1 MKRLKDQKKKKKKKS
16 SLICLECIELQFFGF
31 CFLGFWGFF
40 CFFVFLCV
48 FFAFLKQA
56 IELSCFLRAS
66 NSGPKQ
72 SQWYQRLLTTWKRHQ
87 FTKIRRICLICWQ
100 QSAAFC
106 ATLNIYAR
114 GLPNDKFLDNIPM
127 CGCQDLLYSFSSIQK
142 YWVLAGRIYSKD
154 VMK

>member
-1 MKRLKDQKKKKKKKS
+1 MKRLKDQKKKIILNLPWMYRTS
-16 SLICLECIELQFFGF
+16 VFWVLFSW
-31 CFLGFWGFF
+31 FLGVFLFF
-40 CFFVFLCV
+40 CFFVFF